1 MNLGR
6 NICFYSLIKKFWKEN
21 FYENFK
27 KEKKVVLNF
36 KGIKKI
42 GRKHYWGWWA
52 YVRNKLFRIKEVKR
66 RNQAEYI

>member
-6 NICFYSLIKKFWKEN
+6 NICFYSLIKKFRKEN

-36 KGIKKI
+36 LTYKKI
-42 GRKHYWGWWA
+42 ERKNY
-52 YVRNKLFRIKEVKR
+52 
-66 RNQAEYI
+66 

>member
-6 NICFYSLIKKFWKEN
+6 NICFYSLIKKFRKEN
-21 FYENFK
+21 FLENFK

-42 GRKHYWGWWA
+42 ERKNY
-52 YVRNKLFRIKEVKR
+52 
-66 RNQAEYI
+66 